1 MAKKR
6 QWILMLLAFLFAVC
20 AVGAVSAWYAD
31 TVTVYAATDD
41 RGVDTGFFGK
51 YQSMKTDGKHSFYQ
65 YEYGC
70 AYAYEGVSATVF
82 WGGRQWNEGLT
93 EDKTT

>member
-31 TVTVYAATDD
+31 TVTVYAATER
-41 RGVDTGFFGK
+41 RGVDTGVFR
-51 YQSMKTDGKHSFYQ
+51 
-65 YEYGC
+65 EY
-70 AYAYEGVSATVF
+70 
-82 WGGRQWNEGLT
+82 
-93 EDKTT
+93 

>member
-6 QWILMLLAFLFAVC
+6 QWILMLLAFLFVVC

-51 YQSMKTDGKHSFYQ
+51 YQSMS
-65 YEYGC
+65 C
-70 AYAYEGVSATVF
+70 PPCSAAPAI
-82 WGGRQWNEGLT
+82 
-93 EDKTT
+93 

>member
-20 AVGAVSAWYAD
+20 AVGAVSAYHAD

-41 RGVDTGFFGK
+41 RGVDTDFFGAW
-51 YQSMKTDGKHSFYQ
+51 QSEQTVDKHHFYQ
-65 YEYGC
+65 YQYGC
-70 AYAYEGVSATVF
+70 AYD
-82 WGGRQWNEGLT
+82 GR
-93 EDKTT
+93 